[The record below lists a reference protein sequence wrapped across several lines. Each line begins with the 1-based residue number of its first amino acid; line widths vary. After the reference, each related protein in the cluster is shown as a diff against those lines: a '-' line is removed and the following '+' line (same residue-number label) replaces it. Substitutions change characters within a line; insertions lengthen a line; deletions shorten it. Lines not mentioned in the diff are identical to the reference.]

1 MPVYGAALAS
11 RCDYPRAVAHHDDDR
26 EREDQIARELFAQL
40 APLDPFEPG
49 ADPASELDE
58 ETPEPLSDEER
69 KLVLEDLEDLE
80 EFQRLLEPRGVRGI
94 CMDCVGCEEVHFY
107 AWEIMRSNL
116 VNMLQHDQSH
126 VHEPPFNPQ
135 PEEFVTWDYASGYAD
150 AVAENEPRKH

>member
-1 MPVYGAALAS
+1 M
-11 RCDYPRAVAHHDDDR
+11 AHHDDDR
-26 EREDQIARELFAQL
+26 EREDRIARELFAQL
-40 APLDPFEPG
+40 APLDPFESDS
-49 ADPASELDE
+49 DPASELDE

-69 KLVLEDLEDLE
+69 KLVLEDLQDLE

-94 CMDCVGCEEVHFY
+94 CMDCAGCDEMHFY

-126 VHEPPFNPQ
+126 VHEPPFNPL

-150 AVAENEPRKH
+150 AVAEIGPRRR